1 MRSHRFGNVFVQ
13 FGLACFDYFHIF
25 SVFLH
30 QSMRLAASLFY
41 ILVLLF
47 YLCTDLLYCLV
58 SRAFILVQKKNCNLI
73 ASIKLFISFILYV
86 YIRMHFVTCS
96 VKASKSSCTWQ
107 TFTDSPNG
115 FSKVFFVIF
124 FSEKRQYNFTS
135 DKWFYSVKFN

>member
-1 MRSHRFGNVFVQ
+1 
-13 FGLACFDYFHIF
+13 
-25 SVFLH
+25 
-30 QSMRLAASLFY
+30 MRLAASLFY

-124 FSEKRQYNFTS
+124 FPKRGNIILQVTSGFTLWS
-135 DKWFYSVKFN
+135 LIDAFIISHKFFPLVPAIKSFF